1 MQDLRIE
8 VDVYC
13 EWQTEPQAHRLYID
27 NDLYTERTYIWRNPH
42 QWVREIL
49 VAELDSGEHNIRI
62 ESINKSISPNIFR
75 MANFSIN
82 NKFYPLS
89 FNDTIKHRD
98 CGKFVV

>member
-13 EWQTEPQAHRLYID
+13 EWQTEPEAYRLYID

-42 QWVREIL
+42 NWVREIL
-49 VAELDSGEHNIRI
+49 VAELEPGEHTIKI
-62 ESINKSISPNIFR
+62 ESVNKSINTSIFR
-75 MANFSIN
+75 MANFAIN

-98 CGKFVV
+98 CGKFII